1 MPLSKRDLTPIE
13 MSIYNRQIE
22 RGVHP
27 LVLLYT
33 FEALRRRNIPPDLF
47 PFDIIDPSL
56 SEAEQMAQVKEELKK
71 YGLTEED
78 IKKID
83 IEAEEEKAKEEE
95 EKYILREFEKQ
106 AGLEPGLAEAFAD
119 VLANRI
125 IKKLKEEIEKPIKLP
140 EVETKPLVEIAREKQ
155 ALIAKKLLLGKD
167 ISYALYKEERESLN
181 EQNAF
186 MQARLAGIA
195 LDYARNLGIIF
206 DPTPRERK
214 GEVKAFDS
222 FVNLRLRPKK
232 EFVGINVK
240 EAYVPEYMYY
250 EFLRIVPVSEDLYHR
265 VIKDYGSFNEFG
277 YIERKKIPNS
287 EEVADLT
294 GNREFDVIEIKEKGQ
309 EMLFLN
315 ANVHLDDINLK
326 IINEKKSIEAAERA
340 NEMYRGIKGKEY
352 MLTDIPT
359 LKIIIAV
366 KLALLDFI
374 AENYNRLNRVP
385 KG

>member
-1 MPLSKRDLTPIE
+1 MPLSKRDLTPTE
-13 MSIYNRQIE
+13 MSIYNHQIE

-33 FEALRRRNIPPDLF
+33 FEALRKRNIPPDVF

-56 SEAEQMAQVKEELKK
+56 SEMEQMDQVRKELKK

-78 IKKID
+78 IRKID
-83 IEAEEEKAKEEE
+83 IESEEEKMKAEE
-95 EKYILREFEKQ
+95 EKYILSEFEKQ
-106 AGLEPGLAEAFAD
+106 AGLEPGLADAFAD
-119 VLANRI
+119 VLARRI
-125 IKKLKEEIEKPIKLP
+125 IKKLMEEMEKPIKLP
-140 EVETKPLVEIAREKQ
+140 EVETKPPLEIARAKQ
-155 ALIAKKLLLGKD
+155 ALTAKQLLLGRD
-167 ISYALYKEERESLN
+167 IAYAMYKEEREALN

-214 GEVKAFDS
+214 GKVKAFDS
-222 FVNLRLRPKK
+222 FVNLRLRPEK
-232 EFVGINVK
+232 EFMGIYVK

-250 EFLRIVPVSEDLYHR
+250 EFLRIVPVSEDLYER
-265 VIKDYGSFNEFG
+265 VIKDYGVFNEFG

-287 EEVADLT
+287 EEVAELT
-294 GNREFDVIEIKEKGQ
+294 GNREFETIEIVKKGP
-309 EMLFLN
+309 EMIFLSN
-315 ANVHLDDINLK
+315 KLTLDDINIK
-326 IINEKKSIEAAERA
+326 IINEEKLIESAERA
-340 NEMYRGIKGKEY
+340 NETYRGIKGKEY

-374 AENYNRLNRVP
+374 KENYNKLNKIPR
-385 KG
+385 G